1 MGYYLSLFQYFNRLC
16 DYYAV
21 NALAINIG
29 MVTCLAYA
37 SVERNYLMFRKNGL
51 LSWRRQWIPIVC
63 LILYSYIMAL
73 INLYAPKCHYIPCS
87 PCNTIDFNYM
97 ILWLV
102 LSFII
107 PELVMFS
114 STMIL
119 MYRLYR
125 HRMSFTRTKDENI
138 YYRIVIQMTLYVFW
152 SCLYYCPTTFYNL
165 ALIVDP
171 DRFSPG
177 TRSAMLIVSTV
188 SVQSYPI
195 LTFILMINYHR
206 RTKTKKPLS
215 NESALRLNVLP
226 TITEPPPVQL

>member
-1 MGYYLSLFQYFNRLC
+1 MGYYLNLFEYYHRLC
-16 DYYAV
+16 DYYSINAV
-21 NALAINIG
+21 AISIG

-51 LSWRRQWIPIVC
+51 LSWRRQWIPIFG
-63 LILYSYIMAL
+63 LILYSYIMSAL
-73 INLYAPKCHYIPCS
+73 ILYVPKCNYIPCG
-87 PCNTIDFNYM
+87 PCHTIQLNYM
-97 ILWLV
+97 LLWLTF
-102 LSFII
+102 SFII

-119 MYRLYR
+119 MLRLYR
-125 HRMSFTRTKDENI
+125 HRMSFTRTKEENI

-171 DRFSPG
+171 DRFSPE

-195 LTFILMINYHR
+195 LTFILMISYHR
-206 RTKTKKPLS
+206 RTKKRKPWS
-215 NESALRLNVLP
+215 NESALKLNVLP
-226 TITEPPPVQL
+226 TITDLPVAQ